1 MQTVVLVLMVLTVF
15 NFMLKQTF
23 HRWFYI
29 LAIAVVAAL
38 FTGLMWPLAIEQS
51 KSQIAAWLENSTL
64 MLDTSVLLTIE
75 VAVQMGFCLLAAQQ
89 LTGGIDK
96 KVTRWI
102 YRVLWFFPGVLIFAV
117 LFSLLVAVI
126 FQFPGVSFA
135 VIAWALAAIV
145 LVVIPLG
152 TWLLRWLL
160 PEQDIRLELLFLT
173 NALVAI
179 LGIVAT
185 VNGRTAVEGFSEVN
199 WPALAAMLGLLL
211 VGGVVGMVL
220 RKRKKIDECDT
231 IK

>member
-23 HRWFYI
+23 HRWYYI
-29 LAIAVVAAL
+29 LAVAVVAAL
-38 FTGLMWPLAIEQS
+38 FTGLMWPVAIDQS

-75 VAVQMGFCLLAAQQ
+75 VAVQMGFCLLAGQQ
-89 LTGGIDK
+89 LTGGIEK
-96 KVTRWI
+96 KSTRWI
-102 YRVLWFFPGVLIFAV
+102 YKTLWVFPGILIFAV
-117 LFSLLVAVI
+117 LFSLLVTVI

-135 VIAWALAAIV
+135 VIAWTLAAVV
-145 LVVIPLG
+145 LAIIPLG

-185 VNGRTAVEGFSEVN
+185 VNGRTAVEGISEVN

-211 VGGVVGMVL
+211 TGGTVGL
-220 RKRKKIDECDT
+220 FFRKRTKDKQ
-231 IK
+231 